1 MMKRWGHSLRFELRK
16 RPWVWPVI
24 LLLTIGLSVGFW
36 QQRQARTQY
45 LQDYTQRLDKQY
57 AGNKQMGRAE
67 LISFKKSPTAYHQ
80 WYMDS
85 LAINLS
91 KKDQTIV
98 LPGFGVRLYA
108 NIETMN
114 NVLLNSMARTYS
126 QFQYMRRQAITPMYP
141 DSLDIETSTGDLDGL
156 STQDTQMVLRD
167 NPHYYLQG
175 WYYLRYLIRANSVIL
190 LFLIGI
196 LLTGRQWAK
205 ELANKKAHSD
215 WLLLQGQR
223 TLAQLGNQFSI
234 IFYTFAQVV
243 LLPLGLVTLGIG
255 LGAGWG
261 DLRYPV
267 FSFSNP
273 EGLGLAE
280 SFMPLGT
287 YLLQAFGLIILLIL
301 FLTLLNM
308 IFAQV
313 LRNSWLTTIGLLLVL
328 GITQVMP
335 AIPNFPLT
343 YFRVNETITG
353 ILQKAADS
361 DALQPQSAL
370 LNLGWWCIGLLVIVL
385 IPVISQ
391 QLQQLWRARMASH
404 RHVQQS

>member
-16 RPWVWPVI
+16 RPWVWPVV
-24 LLLTIGLSVGFW
+24 LLLAIGLSVGFW
-36 QQRQARTQY
+36 QQRQARTQFI
-45 LQDYTQRLDKQY
+45 QDYAGRLEKWY
-57 AGNKQMGRAE
+57 TPHKKAGKAE
-67 LISFKKSPTAYHQ
+67 ITAFKRSPAAYHQ

-85 LAINLS
+85 LAVNLQ
-91 KKDQTIV
+91 KKPQTMA
-98 LPGFGVRLYA
+98 LDGFGVRIYNDIDTSRGALSA
-108 NIETMN
+108 SI
-114 NVLLNSMARTYS
+114 SRTYT
-126 QFQYMRRQAITPMYP
+126 QFLYMKQHKIAPMYP
-141 DSLDIETSTGDLDGL
+141 DSLDVKTSTGDLAGL
-156 STQDTQMVLRD
+156 NNQSTQMVLRD

-175 WYYLRYLIRANSVIL
+175 WYYLWYLIRANSVIL
-190 LFLIGI
+190 LFLVGI

-234 IFYTFAQVV
+234 IFYTFAQIV

-267 FSFSNP
+267 FGFSNP

-280 SFMPLGT
+280 SFIPLRS
-287 YLLQAFGLIILLIL
+287 YLFQAFGLIILLIL

-308 IFAQV
+308 VFAQ
-313 LRNSWLTTIGLLLVL
+313 LFRNSWLTTVGLLLVV

-343 YFRVNETITG
+343 YFRINETITG
-353 ILQKAADS
+353 ILQKTADS

-370 LNLGWWCIGLLVIVL
+370 LNLSWWCLALLIIVL
-385 IPVISQ
+385 LPIISQ
-391 QLQQLWRARMASH
+391 QFHQFWRTASH
-404 RHVQQS
+404 RYLQQA